1 VRLAWGTETVNLDY
15 VTIDREVSNSKQY
28 CRSYRNMVVLRHKA
42 SEPKILHVYYVAPN
56 LDTTRSA
63 PYGSNIGLPSE
74 QNASSSHIELTWPSS
89 NQINTPLVL
98 GGIYNSAETSLVDN
112 V

>member
-1 VRLAWGTETVNLDY
+1 
-15 VTIDREVSNSKQY
+15 
-28 CRSYRNMVVLRHKA
+28 MVVLRHKA

-74 QNASSSHIELTWPSS
+74 QNASSSHVELTWPSS
-89 NQINTPLVL
+89 IQINTPLVL
-98 GGIYNSAETSLVDN
+98 GGIYNSAENPPVDSLLGNKKKSVAQAIKN
-112 V
+112 APTAIKSNFKISSLNIFL